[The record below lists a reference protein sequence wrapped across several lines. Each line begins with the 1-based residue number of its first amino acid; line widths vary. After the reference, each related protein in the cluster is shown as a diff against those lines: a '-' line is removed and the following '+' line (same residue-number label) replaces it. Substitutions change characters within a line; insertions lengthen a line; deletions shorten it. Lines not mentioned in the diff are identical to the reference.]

1 MCKKKFSHSHSI
13 TNLGA
18 EALTPDAQ
26 HSMKM
31 AAEAISTSQSIRKE
45 VPESIEYTD
54 HLQKA
59 AHSSVNEGLT
69 RKLAQT
75 VTVTVS

>member
-1 MCKKKFSHSHSI
+1 
-13 TNLGA
+13 
-18 EALTPDAQ
+18 
-26 HSMKM
+26 MKM
-31 AAEAISTSQSIRKE
+31 SAEAISASQSIRKE
-45 VPESIEYTD
+45 VAEVIQQTN

-75 VTVTVS
+75 VTLTVRQIRTQILFVIYN